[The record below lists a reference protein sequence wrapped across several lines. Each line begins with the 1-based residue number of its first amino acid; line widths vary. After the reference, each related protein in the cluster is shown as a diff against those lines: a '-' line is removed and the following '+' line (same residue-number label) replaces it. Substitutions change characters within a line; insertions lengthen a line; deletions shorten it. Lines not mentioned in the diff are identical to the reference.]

1 MSEEEPLAARE
12 CAIKTRFIE
21 LNKLLKLENI
31 ASSGGEAKLM
41 VQEGMVR
48 VDGEIESRV
57 RRKLTPGCVVQCR
70 GETVK
75 VVEG

>member
-1 MSEEEPLAARE
+1 MAEGAPFAARE
-12 CAIKTRFIE
+12 CGIKTEFIE

-41 VQEGMVR
+41 IQEGMVT
-48 VDGEIESRV
+48 VDGEAESRV

-75 VVEG
+75 IVKG